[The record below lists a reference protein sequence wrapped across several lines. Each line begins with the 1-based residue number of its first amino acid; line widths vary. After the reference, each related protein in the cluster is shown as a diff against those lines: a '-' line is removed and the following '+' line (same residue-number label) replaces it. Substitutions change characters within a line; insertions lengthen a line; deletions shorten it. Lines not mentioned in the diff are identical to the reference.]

1 MIRKEKIIKH
11 YLKNQT
17 KSVDE
22 LAEELQ
28 VNKSQ
33 VSRAISNYFDSLNI
47 GKDIGFCFSLSLP
60 NSLGYLFDDYREREV
75 ILEKNEILNEHEFTD
90 YELLWLEK
98 NYGLG
103 KYLDTERD
111 EIDYVSEAVI
121 VLKNKLHRIS
131 PKERIKARKII
142 DYLEKEALK

>member
-1 MIRKEKIIKH
+1 MVKKEKIIKH

-22 LAEELQ
+22 LAEDLQ

-75 ILEKNEILNEHEFTD
+75 ILEKNEILNEHEFTE

-103 KYLDTERD
+103 KYLDTEKD

-121 VLKNKLHRIS
+121 VLKNKLHQIS

-142 DYLEKEALK
+142 DYLE

>member
-1 MIRKEKIIKH
+1 MTRKEKIIKH
-11 YLKNQT
+11 YLKNKT
-17 KSVDE
+17 KSLDE
-22 LAEELQ
+22 LSKELDISKGWISS
-28 VNKSQ
+28 VITSYNKS
-33 VSRAISNYFDSLNI
+33 LNV

-75 ILEKNEILNEHEFTD
+75 ILEKNEILNEHEFTE

-121 VLKNKLHRIS
+121 VLKNKLHQIS

-142 DYLEKEALK
+142 DYLETI

>member
-33 VSRAISNYFDSLNI
+33 VSRAISNYTNSLNI

-75 ILEKNEILNEHEFTD
+75 ILEKNEILNEHEFTE

-111 EIDYVSEAVI
+111 EIDYVSEAVV
-121 VLKNKLHRIS
+121 VLKNKLHQIS

-142 DYLEKEALK
+142 DYLETI

>member
-1 MIRKEKIIKH
+1 MVRKEKIIKH

-33 VSRAISNYFDSLNI
+33 VSRAISNYTNSLNI

-75 ILEKNEILNEHEFTD
+75 ILEKNEILNEHEFTE

-121 VLKNKLHRIS
+121 VLKNKLHQIS

-142 DYLEKEALK
+142 DYLETI

>member
-1 MIRKEKIIKH
+1 MTRKEKVIEY
-11 YLKNQT
+11 YLKNKT
-17 KSVDE
+17 KSLDE
-22 LAEELQ
+22 LSKKLD
-28 VNKSQ
+28 
-33 VSRAISNYFDSLNI
+33 ISKAQISSIITTYHKSLNI

-75 ILEKNEILNEHEFTD
+75 ILEKNEILNEHEFTE

-103 KYLDTERD
+103 KYLDTKRD
-111 EIDYVSEAVI
+111 EIDYVSEAVV
-121 VLKNKLHRIS
+121 VLKNKLHQIS

-142 DYLEKEALK
+142 DYLETI

>member
-1 MIRKEKIIKH
+1 M
-11 YLKNQT
+11 
-17 KSVDE
+17 
-22 LAEELQ
+22 
-28 VNKSQ
+28 
-33 VSRAISNYFDSLNI
+33 
-47 GKDIGFCFSLSLP
+47 
-60 NSLGYLFDDYREREV
+60 
-75 ILEKNEILNEHEFTD
+75 NESEFTE

-111 EIDYVSEAVI
+111 KIDYVSEAVI
-121 VLKNKLHRIS
+121 VLKNKLHQIS

>member
-1 MIRKEKIIKH
+1 MVKKEKIIKH

-22 LAEELQ
+22 LAEDLQ

-75 ILEKNEILNEHEFTD
+75 ILEKNEILNEHEFTE

-103 KYLDTERD
+103 KYLDTEKD

-121 VLKNKLHRIS
+121 VLKNKLHQIS

>member
-1 MIRKEKIIKH
+1 MVRKEKIIKH

-17 KSVDE
+17 KSLDE
-22 LAEELQ
+22 LSKELDISKGWISS
-28 VNKSQ
+28 VITSYNK
-33 VSRAISNYFDSLNI
+33 SLNI

-75 ILEKNEILNEHEFTD
+75 ILEKNEILNEHEFTE

-121 VLKNKLHRIS
+121 VLKNKLSQIS

-142 DYLEKEALK
+142 TYLETI

>member
-1 MIRKEKIIKH
+1 MVKKEQIIKH

-17 KSVDE
+17 KSINE
-22 LAEELQ
+22 LAEDLQ

-33 VSRAISNYFDSLNI
+33 VSRAISNYINSLNI
-47 GKDIGFCFSLSLP
+47 GKDIGFCFSLSFP

-75 ILEKNEILNEHEFTD
+75 ILEKNEILNEHEFTE
-90 YELLWLEK
+90 YELLWLER

-103 KYLDTERD
+103 QYRDTKKD
-111 EIDYVSEAVI
+111 EVDYVYEASVI
-121 VLKNKLHRIS
+121 LKNRLVEIS

>member
-33 VSRAISNYFDSLNI
+33 VSRAISNYTNSLNI

-75 ILEKNEILNEHEFTD
+75 ILEKNEILNEHEFTE

-121 VLKNKLHRIS
+121 VLKNKLHQIS

-142 DYLEKEALK
+142 DYLETI

>member
-1 MIRKEKIIKH
+1 MTRKEKVIEY
-11 YLKNQT
+11 YLKNKT
-17 KSVDE
+17 KSLDE
-22 LAEELQ
+22 LSKKLY
-28 VNKSQ
+28 
-33 VSRAISNYFDSLNI
+33 ISKAQISSIITTYLKSLNI

-75 ILEKNEILNEHEFTD
+75 ILEKNEILNEHEFTE

-103 KYLDTERD
+103 KYLDTKKD
-111 EIDYVSEAVI
+111 EIDYVSEAVV
-121 VLKNKLHRIS
+121 VLKNKLHQIS

-142 DYLEKEALK
+142 DYLETI